1 MEPAVSTYRV
11 QMKVGPNTDAQ
22 EVASAVMAA
31 MREVA
36 EFVGQEG
43 GIIGHVK
50 ALVDAGEHGILFV
63 SLTETGRAPD
73 TKGFICHAVQD
84 AELTFYTVAY
94 GVDQVALDRALR
106 KAVVEQARACGLRLT
121 TALASCDPCC

>member
-11 QMKVGPNTDAQ
+11 QMKVGHDTDVKG
-22 EVASAVMAA
+22 VASAVRAA
-31 MREVA
+31 MGEVA

-43 GIIGHVK
+43 GIVGHLK

-63 SLTETGRAPD
+63 SLTVTGRAPD
-73 TKGFICHAVQD
+73 TVGFVGHAVQD
-84 AELTFYTVAY
+84 AELTFYAVAY

-106 KAVVEQARACGLRLT
+106 KAVVERARACGLRLT
-121 TALASCDPCC
+121 TALASCDPFC

>member
-1 MEPAVSTYRV
+1 
-11 QMKVGPNTDAQ
+11 MKVGPDTDVK
-22 EVASAVMAA
+22 EVASAVRAA

-36 EFVGQEG
+36 EFVDQDG
-43 GIIGHVK
+43 GLIGHVK

-63 SLTETGRAPD
+63 SLTVTGRAPD
-73 TKGFICHAVQD
+73 TTGFIRHAVQD
-84 AELTFYTVAY
+84 AELTLYAVAY

-106 KAVVEQARACGLRLT
+106 KAIVERARACGLRLT